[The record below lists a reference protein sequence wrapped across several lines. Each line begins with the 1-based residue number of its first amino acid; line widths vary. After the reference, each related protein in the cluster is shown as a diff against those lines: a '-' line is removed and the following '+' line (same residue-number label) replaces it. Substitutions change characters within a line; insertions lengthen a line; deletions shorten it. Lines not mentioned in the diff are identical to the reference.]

1 MKRSTKN
8 TKTTPKVEV
17 TVKKITRDMTK
28 VNNAEIAK
36 RVKNGE
42 YGEDWRYIVR
52 KKGYCVKAIEVLLNG
67 MG

>member
-8 TKTTPKVEV
+8 TKTTPKVEE

-52 KKGYCVKAIEVLLNG
+52 KKGYCVKAIEVLLHG

>member
-1 MKRSTKN
+1 
-8 TKTTPKVEV
+8 
-17 TVKKITRDMTK
+17 MTK
-28 VNNAEIAK
+28 INNAEIAK

-67 MG
+67 MD

>member
-1 MKRSTKN
+1 MKKSTKN
-8 TKTTPKVEV
+8 TKTTPKVEES
-17 TVKKITRDMTK
+17 VKKITRDMTK
-28 VNNAEIAK
+28 INNTEIAK

>member
-1 MKRSTKN
+1 MKKSTKN
-8 TKTTPKVEV
+8 TKTTPKVEES
-17 TVKKITRDMTK
+17 VKKITRDMTK
-28 VNNAEIAK
+28 ISNAEIAK

-52 KKGYCVKAIEVLLNG
+52 KKGYCVKAIEVLLHG

>member
-1 MKRSTKN
+1 MKKSTKN
-8 TKTTPKVEV
+8 TKTTPKVEES
-17 TVKKITRDMTK
+17 VKKITRDMTK
-28 VNNAEIAK
+28 INNAEIAK

-67 MG
+67 MD